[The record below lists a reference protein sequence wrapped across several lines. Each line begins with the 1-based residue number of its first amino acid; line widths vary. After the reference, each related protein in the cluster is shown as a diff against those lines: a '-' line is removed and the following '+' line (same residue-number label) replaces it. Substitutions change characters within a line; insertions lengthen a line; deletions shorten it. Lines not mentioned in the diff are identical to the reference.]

1 MIFLVEESP
10 GARSNFDFCE
20 KFQENQKT
28 TCIGNSFWYNILA
41 CARSA
46 RQFCIVLK

>member
-1 MIFLVEESP
+1 MIFLAEESP
-10 GARSNFDFCE
+10 GAQSNRAFGE

-28 TCIGNSFWYNILA
+28 TCIGISFWYNILA